1 MTAILLDWA
10 RGCYNLTAEWNLD
23 FRTENKMFY
32 QALVRSKVCVYAH
45 VCVCV
50 FGCTWTY
57 VSMHFSKV
65 FPKINFRINIH
76 NSWFF

>member
-23 FRTENKMFY
+23 FRTENEMFY
-32 QALVRSKVCVYAH
+32 QALVRSKMCVYAH

-50 FGCTWTY
+50 CVWVHMDLRFY
-57 VSMHFSKV
+57 AL
-65 FPKINFRINIH
+65 
-76 NSWFF
+76 